1 MFLGR
6 QACLR
11 CYRRRYLQRW
21 LRNNSRLERCPKST
35 RLKSSQTRPIWSS
48 LRAHCLPTSAMRCRC
63 GLRRRVSEKS
73 GRRMANNICAV
84 LSIIVEFAREKEWLP
99 NYSVRGIRRLRRD
112 RGPSSTVRG
121 QSQNAD
127 RPKRRAS
134 LSQGCDRLGR
144 VCGISEGDRS
154 ARQKDAIRDGA
165 IHVVTE
171 KRDVAVTMPIHR
183 ELASI
188 LENAPEHAAVTIAA
202 NSRGHS
208 WRESGFNSTFSKFID
223 RLEAEK
229 KIAPGLTMHGLRHTV
244 GTRLREAGAELDDV
258 RRLLGQ
264 KTLSMAQHYSESA
277 DRSEEAREMIDK
289 LDVLG
294 DRNTQILEN
303 RPQNLEN

>member
-1 MFLGR
+1 
-6 QACLR
+6 
-11 CYRRRYLQRW
+11 
-21 LRNNSRLERCPKST
+21 
-35 RLKSSQTRPIWSS
+35 
-48 LRAHCLPTSAMRCRC
+48 
-63 GLRRRVSEKS
+63 
-73 GRRMANNICAV
+73 
-84 LSIIVEFAREKEWLP
+84 
-99 NYSVRGIRRLRRD
+99 
-112 RGPSSTVRG
+112 
-121 QSQNAD
+121 
-127 RPKRRAS
+127 
-134 LSQGCDRLGR
+134 
-144 VCGISEGDRS
+144 
-154 ARQKDAIRDGA
+154 
-165 IHVVTE
+165 
-171 KRDVAVTMPIHR
+171 MPIHR

-188 LENAPEHAAVTIAA
+188 LENAPEHAAVTIAP

-303 RPQNLEN
+303 PPHILEN